1 MEKLEFRSRLG
12 TLAKGNKGR
21 TLVTK
26 CFADLLFLQW
36 VQWKA
41 SLCRAS
47 FCLCLLCYLQ
57 FKTSSL
63 LRPRLP
69 YVLITL
75 LQSILSVVQMPEAG
89 RQIIYRI
96 VIIAMLL
103 LDGRERIE
111 QCNEKGQTHDGSR
124 W

>member
-1 MEKLEFRSRLG
+1 MGSMESVAMPGVFLSLF
-12 TLAKGNKGR
+12 TLLPSVQN
-21 TLVTK
+21 LFS
-26 CFADLLFLQW
+26 FA
-36 VQWKA
+36 
-41 SLCRAS
+41 
-47 FCLCLLCYLQ
+47 
-57 FKTSSL
+57 TSAA
-63 LRPRLP
+63 

>member
-1 MEKLEFRSRLG
+1 VPEIH
-12 TLAKGNKGR
+12 A
-21 TLVTK
+21 
-26 CFADLLFLQW
+26 
-36 VQWKA
+36 
-41 SLCRAS
+41 
-47 FCLCLLCYLQ
+47 
-57 FKTSSL
+57 FKSSSL

-111 QCNEKGQTHDGSR
+111 Q
-124 W
+124 